1 MRKDSIFRTSHRI
14 QIGGEYLDL
23 NRPAIMAILN
33 ITDDSFFA
41 GSRINK
47 DEALRR
53 AGKLIEEGADI
64 LDIGGYSSRPGAKN
78 IPVREEL
85 DRVIPV
91 INTVRREF
99 PTIPISV
106 DTFRGLVAREAL
118 EAGANIVND
127 ISAWFIDQT
136 MLDTLV
142 DKRPAYILMH
152 MQGTPQTM
160 QNDPK
165 YQNIIQEQIRFF
177 SEKINI
183 LTEFGIHDIIIDPG
197 FGFGKTIAH
206 NYELLSKLDAFNVLG
221 RPILAG
227 ISRKGMLYKPLNG
240 TAETALPATVA
251 ANVLALERGAS
262 ILRVHDAEA
271 AKQAVSVWE
280 LTLDQ

>member
-1 MRKDSIFRTSHRI
+1 
-14 QIGGEYLDL
+14 
-23 NRPAIMAILN
+23 MAILN

>member
-127 ISAWFIDQT
+127 ISAWSIDQT

-206 NYELLSKLDAFNVLG
+206 NYELLGKLDAFNVLG

>member
-14 QIGGEYLDL
+14 QVGGEYLHL
-23 NRPAIMAILN
+23 NRPTIMAILN

-47 DEALRR
+47 YEALRR
-53 AGKLIEEGADI
+53 AEKLIEEGADI
-64 LDIGGYSSRPGAKN
+64 LDIGGYSSRPGAKD

-91 INTVRREF
+91 INAVRREF

-127 ISAWFIDQT
+127 ISAWSIDQT

-165 YQNIIQEQIRFF
+165 YQNIIQEQILFF

-197 FGFGKTIAH
+197 FGFGKTTAH
-206 NYELLSKLDAFNVLG
+206 NYELLGKLDAFNFLG

-271 AKQAVSVWE
+271 AKQTIAVWE

>member
-78 IPVREEL
+78 IPVREES

-127 ISAWFIDQT
+127 ISAWSIDQT